1 MFIYN
6 TNITFRELP
15 AKKKN
20 RKYFKPN
27 KLIYSI
33 IKIVLNM
40 IRYYIIET

>member
-6 TNITFRELP
+6 TNIMFRKLP
-15 AKKKN
+15 AKKN

-40 IRYYIIET
+40 IRYYILET